1 MNFDKLIKNAAKSY
15 KNGDADA
22 LIKKSAKTADN
33 LFNEFVPEKTRE
45 NDLVKDIKGAAEK
58 ILTGDS
64 ASTENNASDPLTD
77 TLRQGVKSARKAAGH
92 YADKINQD
100 DSGKTSEQMADLAGD
115 LLGSA
120 EKLGKAFFS
129 KRR

>member
-15 KNGDADA
+15 KNGDADE
-22 LIKKSAKTADN
+22 LIKRTAKTADN

-45 NDLVKDIKGAAEK
+45 NNLVKDIKGAAEK
-58 ILTGDS
+58 ILSGES
-64 ASTENNASDPLTD
+64 STEEGSSDPLTD
-77 TLRQGVKSARKAAGH
+77 TLRQGAKSARKAAGH